1 MTSRIAYVLATAVA
15 PATWGTT
22 YIVTTEFLPP
32 DRPLTVAIL
41 RALPAGLLLLAAV
54 RSLPSGKWWGRVFLL
69 GALNFSIFWYLLFVA
84 AYRLPGGVAATVG
97 AMQPLFVL
105 FLARFMIGTPIR
117 PVSVFAAL
125 AGVLGV
131 AILIL
136 QPDARFD
143 PVGLIAGLGSAVSLA
158 AGLVLS
164 KRWQA
169 PVSALTFSAWQL
181 TAGGLLLL
189 PFALTVEP
197 ALPIPSAKNL
207 AGFIW
212 LAVPGAALTYI
223 LWFRGIA
230 RLGPAAVA
238 PLGLLSPVVAVV
250 IGWVVLGQ
258 SLGAFQLTGM
268 AIVLLSVWAGQRAP
282 QAAQVPRPSRMR
294 DRISRKLS
302 ASNLERK
309 KT

>member
-32 DRPLTVAIL
+32 DRPLTVAML

-54 RSLPSGKWWGRVFLL
+54 RSLPSGKWWGRVLLL

-97 AMQPLFVL
+97 AMQPLIVL
-105 FLARFMIGTPIR
+105 FLARFMISTPIR

-131 AILIL
+131 AMLIL
-136 QPDARFD
+136 QPNASLD

-189 PFALTVEP
+189 PFALAVEP
-197 ALPIPSAKNL
+197 ALPIPSVKNL
-207 AGFIW
+207 IGFIW

-230 RLGPAAVA
+230 QLGPAAVA

-250 IGWVVLGQ
+250 IGWMVLGQ
-258 SLGAFQLTGM
+258 SLGAFQLAGM
-268 AIVLLSVWAGQRAP
+268 AIVLLSVWAGQKVP

-309 KT
+309 ET

>member
-1 MTSRIAYVLATAVA
+1 MRRVA
-15 PATWGTT
+15 
-22 YIVTTEFLPP
+22 F
-32 DRPLTVAIL
+32 
-41 RALPAGLLLLAAV
+41 
-54 RSLPSGKWWGRVFLL
+54 SLL

-105 FLARFMIGTPIR
+105 FLARFMIGTSIR

-136 QPDARFD
+136 PPNASFD
-143 PVGLIAGLGSAVSLA
+143 PVATYSRSRQSAVSLA

-189 PFALTVEP
+189 PFAIAAEP

-250 IGWVVLGQ
+250 IGWMVLGQ

-268 AIVLLSVWAGQRAP
+268 AIVLLSVWAGHKVP
-282 QAAQVPRPSRMR
+282 QAAQVPRPSRMH
-294 DRISRKLS
+294 DRISEKLS

>member
-1 MTSRIAYVLATAVA
+1 MTSRFADVLAAAVA
-15 PATWGTT
+15 PAIWGTT

-32 DRPLTVAIL
+32 DRPLTVAML

-54 RSLPSGKWWGRVFLL
+54 GSMPSGKWWGRVFLL

-84 AYRLPGGVAATVG
+84 AYRLPGGVAATIG

-105 FLARFMIGTPIR
+105 VLARFMIGTPVR
-117 PVSVFAAL
+117 LVAVVAAL

-131 AILIL
+131 AMLIL
-136 QPDARFD
+136 QPNARLD
-143 PVGLIAGLGSAVSLA
+143 PLGLIAGLGSAVSLA

-189 PFALTVEP
+189 PVALMMEP

-207 AGFIW
+207 VGFIW

-223 LWFRGIA
+223 VWFRGIA

-238 PLGLLSPVVAVV
+238 PLGLLSPVVAVM
-250 IGWVVLGQ
+250 IGWIVLGQ
-258 SLGAFQLTGM
+258 SLGALQLAGM
-268 AIVLLSVWAGQRAP
+268 TIVLLSVWAGQKVP
-282 QAAQVPRPSRMR
+282 QAAQVPRPSSMR

-302 ASNLERK
+302 TSNLERK
-309 KT
+309 ET